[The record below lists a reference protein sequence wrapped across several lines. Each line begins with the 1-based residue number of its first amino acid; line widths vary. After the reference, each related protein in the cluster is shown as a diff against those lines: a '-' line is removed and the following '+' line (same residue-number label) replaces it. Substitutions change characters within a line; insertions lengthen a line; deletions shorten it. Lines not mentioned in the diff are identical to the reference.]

1 MRQRLLC
8 CLPPL
13 PPSRSGIKVYW
24 ANVNQRKFCRRTTK
38 KRKKWQFNC
47 AAAESKSFAIA
58 DAHKLN
64 ARQLSA
70 SLLNYPQKSQSRGTK
85 KVARTFLIPSE
96 CWTDTNRVAH
106 TYKQSQMEEKET
118 GKKIERKR
126 RVLSSLL
133 DNLTLLWPAFLIPTL
148 LLCFDELEAVIKPRH
163 TRQAPFGLHSWR
175 NSNYR
180 QAKRLQK
187 GWARCQK
194 GKSSSATW
202 ATFTKSRRVARSSR
216 KNQTTNAF
224 QRKNFNQ
231 KRRTYGTYE
240 WKAKLSNWK

>member
-1 MRQRLLC
+1 MRQLLRC
-8 CLPPL
+8 FLPPL

-38 KRKKWQFNC
+38 RRKKKWQFNC

-96 CWTDTNRVAH
+96 CWTHTNRVAH
-106 TYKQSQMEEKET
+106 THKPCRREEEKET
-118 GKKIERKR
+118 VKKIERKR

-148 LLCFDELEAVIKPRH
+148 LLCFAEAGGR
-163 TRQAPFGLHSWR
+163 
-175 NSNYR
+175 
-180 QAKRLQK
+180 
-187 GWARCQK
+187 
-194 GKSSSATW
+194 
-202 ATFTKSRRVARSSR
+202 
-216 KNQTTNAF
+216 NQT
-224 QRKNFNQ
+224 
-231 KRRTYGTYE
+231 
-240 WKAKLSNWK
+240 

>member
-1 MRQRLLC
+1 MSPHPLL
-8 CLPPL
+8 
-13 PPSRSGIKVYW
+13 PSRSGIKVYW
-24 ANVNQRKFCRRTTK
+24 ETSIKGNFVAGR
-38 KRKKWQFNC
+38 RKKKESQFNC

-96 CWTDTNRVAH
+96 CWTHTNRVTLTH
-106 TYKQSQMEEKET
+106 KKRRDEREK
-118 GKKIERKR
+118 KRKRRR

-148 LLCFDELEAVIKPRH
+148 LLCFAELEAIINPRH

-187 GWARCQK
+187 GWARDAER
-194 GKSSSATW
+194 GKVQAQLEPP
-202 ATFTKSRRVARSSR
+202 SRSPDALHVRPKKKPKDKRVS
-216 KNQTTNAF
+216 K
-224 QRKNFNQ
+224 
-231 KRRTYGTYE
+231 E
-240 WKAKLSNWK
+240 KL